1 MPSGENSLTNKFIFT
16 SDLMN
21 LDTESSVRIEIALN
35 GRWPFKWKCLNK
47 CENNE
52 KINNEN
58 MIGVSPAIL
67 VLTMKQYDSS
77 NMQ

>member
-1 MPSGENSLTNKFIFT
+1 
-16 SDLMN
+16 MN
-21 LDTESSVRIEIALN
+21 LDTVRSVRIEIALN
-35 GRWPFKWKCLNK
+35 GRCPFKWKCLYK

-67 VLTMKQYDSS
+67 VLTMKQSDSP
-77 NMQ
+77 NCNNLF